1 MKLVTVKQMV
11 ALEKEADKKGLTYKQ
26 MMANAGL
33 GLARIVNKRY
43 FKGKSSCVLGLVGS
57 GNNGGDTLVALKYL
71 AEWGWQTRA
80 YLVKERKQDD
90 ELLSAYQNIGGE
102 IYSFAD
108 DENQT
113 DLRKLALDCDCIMDG
128 ILGTGVKL
136 PLRGQVKK
144 ALSQIA
150 LKKGLPPV
158 IAVDCPSGVDCDSG
172 EVSEACLR
180 AELTVCMAAVKQGLL
195 KQPALDFTGE
205 IIVVN
210 IGLFDDLSAWKGIDT
225 EVIDAQWTA
234 HHLPGRPV
242 DGHKGTF
249 GTCMLIAGSI
259 NYCGAV
265 LLASRAAYR
274 VGAGLVRAAI
284 PGAIYDAVAGQLP
297 DATWLML
304 PHTMGVINEEGVKV
318 LSENLERVDC
328 ILAGSGWGLEPE
340 TLNFLRKLL
349 KTTIVKTRQD
359 PFGFEVTEGKSRSAD
374 MHPLPS
380 MVIDAD
386 GLKLL
391 AKIKGWEKKLEQTAV
406 LTPHPGE
413 MAVLTGLEVEKIQ
426 ADRVEIASRYARLW
440 GHVVVLKGALTVIAA
455 PDGRKAII
463 PVANSA
469 LAVAGSGD
477 VLAGM
482 ICGLIV
488 QGMDA
493 YCAAAA
499 GAWLHAQAG
508 LAALEI
514 LGNPASV
521 LASDIIQGIAPVL
534 TKTGGC

>member
-1 MKLVTVKQMV
+1 MKLVSVKQMI
-11 ALEKEADKKGLTYKQ
+11 ALEKEADKSGLTYAQ
-26 MMANAGL
+26 MMANAGR
-33 GLARIVNKRY
+33 GLALVVHQRY
-43 FKGKSSCVLGLVGS
+43 FDRKNNRVLGLVGS
-57 GNNGGDTLVALKYL
+57 GNNGGDTLVALKHL
-71 AEWGWQTRA
+71 AGWGWQTKA
-80 YLVKERKQDD
+80 YLVKQRKQND
-90 ELLSAYQNIGGE
+90 ELLFDYLNAGGE
-102 IYSFAD
+102 AFSAED
-108 DENQT
+108 DKNLAKLT
-113 DLRKLALDCDCIMDG
+113 KLALDCDCILDG
-128 ILGTGVKL
+128 ILGTGIKL
-136 PLRGQVKK
+136 PLRGKVKE
-144 ALSQIA
+144 ALSLLNEIN
-150 LKKGLPPV
+150 GLPPV
-158 IAVDCPSGVDCDSG
+158 AAVDCPSGVDCDSG
-172 EVSEACLR
+172 QASEACLR
-180 AELTVCMAAVKQGLL
+180 AELTVCMVGVKQGLL
-195 KQPALDFTGE
+195 KQPALDISGE
-205 IIVVN
+205 ITIVD
-210 IGLFDDLSAWKGIDT
+210 IGLPDDLSAWKGIDT

-234 HHLPGRPV
+234 DHLPVRPA

-297 DATWLML
+297 DATWLIL
-304 PHTMGVINEEGVKV
+304 PHTLGVINEEGVKIV
-318 LSENLERVDC
+318 TENMERIDC

-340 TLNFLRKLL
+340 TLSFLQKLL
-349 KTTIVKTRQD
+349 KTATVKTKQD
-359 PFGFEVTEGKSRSAD
+359 PFGLEVNEGKSSFD
-374 MHPLPS
+374 DIHPLPG

-391 AKIKGWEKKLEQTAV
+391 AKITGWEKKLEKTAV

-413 MAVLTGLEVEKIQ
+413 MADLTGLPVKDIQ
-426 ADRVEIASRYARLW
+426 AKRVEVASRYAQQW
-440 GHVVVLKGALTVIAA
+440 GHVVVLKGALTVVAA

-482 ICGLIV
+482 VCGLIT

-493 YCAAAA
+493 YDAAAA

-508 LAALEI
+508 LAALEV

-521 LASDIIQGIAPVL
+521 MASDIIWGIAPVL
-534 TKTGGC
+534 SKTGGC

>member
-26 MMANAGL
+26 MMINAGL

-43 FKGKSSCVLGLVGS
+43 FKRKSSCVLGLVGS
-57 GNNGGDTLVALKYL
+57 GNNGGDTLIALKYL

-80 YLVKERKQDD
+80 YLVKERKHDD
-90 ELLSAYQNIGGE
+90 LLSAYQKVGGE
-102 IYSFAD
+102 VYSIAD
-108 DENQT
+108 DEDQT
-113 DLRKLALDCDCIMDG
+113 VLRKLALDCDCIMDG
-128 ILGTGVKL
+128 ILGTGAKL

-144 ALSQIA
+144 ALSRIA

-195 KQPALDFTGE
+195 KQPALDFAGE

-210 IGLFDDLSAWKGIDT
+210 IGLFDDLSSWKGIDT
-225 EVIDAQWTA
+225 EIIDAQWTA
-234 HHLPGRPV
+234 YHLPRRPV

-284 PGAIYDAVAGQLP
+284 PGAIYDAVAGQLS

-318 LSENLERVDC
+318 IYKNLERTDC

-340 TLNFLRKLL
+340 TLNFLQKLL
-349 KTTIVKTRQD
+349 NTAKVKARQD
-359 PFGFEVTEGKSRSAD
+359 PFGFEVTEGKSSNGGA
-374 MHPLPS
+374 HPLPS

-426 ADRVEIASRYARLW
+426 ADRVETASRYARKW
-440 GHVVVLKGALTVIAA
+440 GHVVVLKGALTVVAG

-482 ICGLIV
+482 ICGLIA

-493 YCAAAA
+493 YCAAAT

-508 LAALEI
+508 LAALEA

-521 LASDIIQGIAPVL
+521 MASDIIQGIAPVL